1 MLVRPVDAKRRMPW
15 AAVGVAVALVFP
27 APGCG
32 GDEEFANQPRP
43 PQTLE
48 ISAVVAPSQVTVSPS
63 RFGAGPVELIASN
76 ETEISQRLTL
86 RSERLRAGADQLEQR
101 TAPINPGDTASL
113 KADLTE
119 GIYSV
124 SARSGL
130 IDPARIRV
138 GPRRASGKDRL
149 LQP

>member
-1 MLVRPVDAKRRMPW
+1 VRPVDATRSTPW
-15 AAVGVAVALVFP
+15 LAVGAAVAL
-27 APGCG
+27 ALAALGCG
-32 GDEEFANQPRP
+32 GDEDFANEPRP

-48 ISAVVAPSQVTVSPS
+48 ISAVVAPTQVTVSPS

-76 ETEISQRLTL
+76 QTPISQRLTL
-86 RSERLRAGADQLEQR
+86 RSERLMGGARQLQQR

-113 KADLTE
+113 KADLAA

-124 SARSGL
+124 TAPSRL
-130 IDPARIRV
+130 IRPARIRV
-138 GPRRASGKDRL
+138 GPRRESAKDRL